1 LRRWWLGSGAAA
13 ASAAVALVV
22 ILLVGGSSSSPTVS
36 DLSGSARTIAP
47 AVTAPGSHA
56 SSSAAASS
64 TTAASGSSAAS
75 SPVPG
80 PATTGRQV
88 VQSAQLE
95 LSARPGR
102 IENVAQ
108 QVFDVIGTEKGIVN
122 SSHVTSAGQVGS
134 YASFALSVPSAA
146 LAPTMSALSELRD
159 ANVISRTD
167 ATSDITG
174 QVGGAGR
181 RLAEARALQRSLL
194 KQLAAATTPGQV
206 ASLKLRL
213 HNADASIDSAM
224 GRLAGLHRQ
233 VAYSNIT
240 LTIQAASA
248 PVSSKT
254 GNGPFT
260 LSRAAHDAGRVLVVA
275 AGVALIAC
283 AVLVPVGLAVALVAW
298 ALSAIRRRR
307 REQALDV
314 L

>member
-1 LRRWWLGSGAAA
+1 
-13 ASAAVALVV
+13 V

-174 QVGGAGR
+174 
-181 RLAEARALQRSLL
+181 LQRSLL